1 MESQRHHHVEGLV
14 NGSLG
19 KQDSEISRA
28 TSPAG
33 AVTMENGHTEGED
46 IVKRNRPRTY
56 PYFASLPYPIED
68 EATRQQNLSTILD
81 QLYIALQSSDF
92 TPGAVHWTKELRS
105 WMSLKFDPPKPI
117 RVKLVKLYFELALAP
132 GIDPSVSERFAS
144 MFMLLTKYVTC
155 HPGPAISRFP
165 NY

>member
-14 NGSLG
+14 NDSLG

-33 AVTMENGHTEGED
+33 AVNMENGHADVED
-46 IVKRNRPRTY
+46 LVKRNRPRTY
-56 PYFASLPYPIED
+56 PYFTTLPYPIED
-68 EATRQQNLSTILD
+68 EATRQENLSKILD

-105 WMSLKFDPPKPI
+105 WMSLKFDPSKAQ

-132 GIDPSVSERFAS
+132 GIDPGVSERFAS
-144 MFMLLTKYVTC
+144 MFMLLTKYVNC
-155 HPGPAISRFP
+155 HAGPATSQLP
-165 NY
+165 ND